1 MDRKI
6 CRYLSA
12 YYQLTHVIW
21 HAMQTSKKNPKSP
34 LFFTELDALIRS
46 LPSQYSK
53 KSINLPHKDYPENPH
68 LSSYLTHYDLQL
80 VDKLFAKSYCMWA
93 TKISLFH
100 HSLNETAH
108 YIIVQQH
115 WQTTEDKKG
124 TVVIVHGYLDHT
136 GLYGNA
142 IRWALTQG
150 YDVLSF
156 DLPGHGLSSGEP
168 AAIIHFD
175 LYSEVL
181 NHVINE
187 HLNILH
193 TPLIALGQSTGCAVI
208 CNALL
213 KTEQQNSTLFSQ
225 EKSTHKN
232 MAHTHL
238 FSQAILLAPLVRSQH
253 WRWLR
258 YAYFLLRPSISSI
271 QRKFV
276 RSSHNRKFNQFIKH
290 SDPLQ
295 ASRISLLWLGAME
308 QWYQTIRYSSQTC
321 DISLTIIQGA
331 GDTTVDWRYNIPALS
346 QIFTHHYIHYIPDA
360 QHHLVNESPEYWHT
374 VETYLTQQI
383 NKS

>member
-1 MDRKI
+1 
-6 CRYLSA
+6 
-12 YYQLTHVIW
+12 
-21 HAMQTSKKNPKSP
+21 MQANKKNTTLP
-34 LFFTELDALIRS
+34 LFFTELDSFIQS
-46 LPSQYSK
+46 LPSQNSK
-53 KSINLPHKDYPENPH
+53 KSIKLQHKDYLENPH
-68 LSSYLTHYDLQL
+68 LNSYLTHYDLQL
-80 VDKLFAKSYCMWA
+80 VDKFFSQSYCIW
-93 TKISLFH
+93 TTNISLSH
-100 HSLNETAH
+100 HSLNEPANYT
-108 YIIVQQH
+108 IVQQH
-115 WQTTEDKKG
+115 WQTIETKKG
-124 TVVIVHGYLDHT
+124 TIVIVHGYLDHT

-142 IRWALTQG
+142 IRWALAQG

-168 AAIIHFD
+168 AAIAHFD
-175 LYSEVL
+175 LYSTVL

-187 HLNILH
+187 HQSILQ

-213 KTEQQNSTLFSQ
+213 KTEPQTNTLFLPENSAD
-225 EKSTHKN
+225 KN
-232 MAHTHL
+232 IANAHL
-238 FSQAILLAPLVRSQH
+238 FSQAILLAPLVRSHH

-258 YAYFLLRPSISSI
+258 YVYFLLRPSISSI

-276 RSSHNRKFNQFIKH
+276 RSSHNEKFNQFIKH

-321 DISLTIIQGA
+321 DTPLTIIQGT

-346 QIFTHHYIHYIPDA
+346 RIFTHRHTHYIQNA
-360 QHHLVNESPEYWHT
+360 QHHLINESPEYWRA
-374 VETYLTQQI
+374 VERHLTQQI